1 VLPIDPLDLEI
12 LGKLVKDSR
21 KTNIGIAKE
30 LSVSEATVRNRIRK
44 MEKIGLIRGYSAKVN
59 FRLMENPVKAYV
71 TVKVRSEHR
80 RKVTRQ
86 LARHP
91 RTIAVYK
98 LAGESDIMAV
108 MLFPSTKEY
117 QDFEDRHPTV
127 KGARSVT
134 MQVVISPYKGVVWSG
149 A

>member
-1 VLPIDPLDLEI
+1 VLPIDPLDLDI
-12 LGKLVKDSR
+12 LGKLVKNSR
-21 KTNIGIAKE
+21 KSNIEIGQE
-30 LSVSEATVRNRIRK
+30 LCICEATVRNRIRK

-71 TVKVRSEHR
+71 TVKVSSEHR

-108 MLFPSTKEY
+108 MLFPSTREF